1 MAVCISSNY
10 IGYYIECIQL
20 QFDGKYKWFSR
31 RWQCGIQWVWR
42 SIWWIKGCVI
52 WVGVINGL
60 QNRLM
65 IVLLHIHGFLTVL
78 RESFLDSLHHS
89 IVIMFR
95 ELSVLNKFA
104 SANEGRNCLLYGW
117 ISWTVIVIVRLSASI
132 VIVKYTLGVVVGN
145 LFFRET
151 NHGLEGTSL
160 VNACPE
166 ICTWVNTWVHTQ
178 CKCISSRQ
186 TSRTKLLLWGSRS

>member
-1 MAVCISSNY
+1 MACNTGSW
-10 IGYYIECIQL
+10 L
-20 QFDGKYKWFSR
+20 FSYTTMVSLP
-31 RWQCGIQWVWR
+31 C
-42 SIWWIKGCVI
+42 
-52 WVGVINGL
+52 L
-60 QNRLM
+60 E
-65 IVLLHIHGFLTVL
+65 HVL

-95 ELSVLNKFA
+95 ELSVLHKFA

-151 NHGLEGTSL
+151 NLGLEGTSL

-166 ICTWVNTWVHTQ
+166 FRTWVNTWVHTQ
-178 CKCISSRQ
+178 CKWAISELSLENLPWALPACLV
-186 TSRTKLLLWGSRS
+186 KIA